1 MKLTLWVETEP
12 GTVMKDLEFF
22 IRGMSASFTIKIDEE
37 TDEVYGHVNR
47 LERGDVEV
55 VTEDSSVDA
64 NTISQVMSFVLDS
77 LRTPLNNLAKEQKFK
92 IPTDISVFQLSDLEL
107 TYHEGYIEAGLTP
120 TFLAPET
127 PFVPQIPDAVPS
139 DDFAYQETLDAS
151 AYDARPINDVT
162 VWEIFAK

>member
-55 VTEDSSVDA
+55 VTEDSSVDG
-64 NTISQVMSFVLDS
+64 TL
-77 LRTPLNNLAKEQKFK
+77 
-92 IPTDISVFQLSDLEL
+92 LEL
-107 TYHEGYIEAGLTP
+107 LPSAAEIKAMVSGDLSALPDEPLDILEED
-120 TFLAPET
+120 APS
-127 PFVPQIPDAVPS
+127 V
-139 DDFAYQETLDAS
+139 
-151 AYDARPINDVT
+151 ARAKK
-162 VWEIFAK
+162 IFHNGRDGHKLGGGRPVH